1 MGTKTLAVIALLVA
15 VAAGYFSYVSYQ
27 KIDALKPASIAR
39 TILSMQ
45 AEQQLLSS
53 LKGKSR
59 AEQEK
64 AIQNFFDKNKVS
76 TISLSSAAANNSA
89 CDIYLERSQLWAGTS
104 LGSDYLALYQTNC
117 SQ

>member
-1 MGTKTLAVIALLVA
+1 MGSKALAVIALLIA
-15 VAAGYFSYVSYQ
+15 IAAGYFSYVSYR

-64 AIQNFFDKNKVS
+64 AIQNFFEKNKVS
-76 TISLSSAAANNSA
+76 TVTLSSAAASQSA
-89 CDIYLERSQLWAGTS
+89 CDIYLERAKLWGDTT
-104 LGSDYLALYQTNC
+104 LGKDYSALYQANC
-117 SQ
+117 P

>member
-1 MGTKTLAVIALLVA
+1 MGSKALAVIALLIA
-15 VAAGYFSYVSYQ
+15 IAAGYFSYVSYR

-59 AEQEK
+59 ADQEK
-64 AIQNFFDKNKVS
+64 AIQNFFEKNKVS
-76 TISLSSAAANNSA
+76 TISFSSATASNSA
-89 CDIYLERSQLWAGTS
+89 CDIYLERATLWGETP
-104 LGSDYLALYQTNC
+104 LGKDYAALYQANC
-117 SQ
+117 TQ